1 MGHVT
6 SFAPRVLRGYPTMV
20 AALDEPEALVLRCI
34 RPWVAELRRAAEPLP
49 RLHRMLSAAGAPD
62 AAASIDML
70 MHVVARTACRPVGIG
85 CPCCAGLAPDE
96 QRLLHAARL
105 AQGWE
110 ARLAEEVLRDGLLT
124 AEGAAF
130 AQGPLVGL
138 GRVLGRAGL
147 RLRARSLTGLAEA
160 IELGG
165 ASAWTPPN
173 PVTLH

>member
-6 SFAPRVLRGYPTMV
+6 SFAPRVLRGYPTVV
-20 AALDEPEALVLRCI
+20 AALEEPEALVLRSLRC
-34 RPWVAELRRAAEPLP
+34 WVVELRRAAEPLP
-49 RLHRMLSAAGAPD
+49 RLHRMLSAVGAPD

-70 MHVVARTACRPVGIG
+70 MHVVARTALRPVGIG
-85 CPCCAGLAPDE
+85 CPCCPDLAPDE

-110 ARLAEEVLRDGLLT
+110 ARLAEEVLRDDLLT
-124 AEGAAF
+124 PEGASF

-147 RLRARSLTGLAEA
+147 RLRPRSLTGLAEA
-160 IELGG
+160 IHAG
-165 ASAWTPPN
+165 ASPWMPPS
-173 PVTLH
+173 TATIH

>member
-34 RPWVAELRRAAEPLP
+34 RSWVAELRRAAEPLP

-96 QRLLHAARL
+96 QRLLHAA
-105 AQGWE
+105 A
-110 ARLAEEVLRDGLLT
+110 ARPARRPRDR
-124 AEGAAF
+124 AAGA
-130 AQGPLVGL
+130 GPAAAA
-138 GRVLGRAGL
+138 GR
-147 RLRARSLTGLAEA
+147 RAR
-160 IELGG
+160 
-165 ASAWTPPN
+165 
-173 PVTLH
+173 